1 MEKIPDSISALVYGM
16 KHSIFWTLGVWT
28 FAALGLVFMLPY
40 DENYASVAFL
50 SCDCIV
56 IVGAMPLIKKEAN
69 TLHNIFGIVGCLL
82 SQLWTAIAGDISF
95 LYQWWVLYPLLLI
108 ALFLFGYERKWCFF
122 AEIWC
127 AVSIIYTLLH

>member
-50 SCDCIV
+50 SCACIV

-69 TLHNIFGIVGCLL
+69 NTNPVIVPPP
-82 SQLWTAIAGDISF
+82 F
-95 LYQWWVLYPLLLI
+95 LPLRFHSRASRI
-108 ALFLFGYERKWCFF
+108 P
-122 AEIWC
+122 
-127 AVSIIYTLLH
+127 